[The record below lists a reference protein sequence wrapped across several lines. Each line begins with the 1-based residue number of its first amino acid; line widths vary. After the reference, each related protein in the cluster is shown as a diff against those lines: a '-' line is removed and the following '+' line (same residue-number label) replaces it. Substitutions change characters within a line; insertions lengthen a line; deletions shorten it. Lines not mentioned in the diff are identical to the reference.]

1 MAEFKSDDEDPLDLS
16 VRNVGAEGGAP
27 KKVKKKTT
35 SFMAGAHSAYKG
47 AKKMMKKQT
56 SSVKRIVTRN
66 GSSSCCVSVNAYMC
80 VCVCVYMSVSSI
92 NSFWIS
98 CDVDS
103 TFLQAVKSAQ
113 IFKTIIARYGC
124 PFRSYDWSV
133 S

>member
-1 MAEFKSDDEDPLDLS
+1 
-16 VRNVGAEGGAP
+16 
-27 KKVKKKTT
+27 
-35 SFMAGAHSAYKG
+35 
-47 AKKMMKKQT
+47 
-56 SSVKRIVTRN
+56 
-66 GSSSCCVSVNAYMC
+66 VNAYMC

-113 IFKTIIARYGC
+113 IFKTITARQIFKTIIARYGC